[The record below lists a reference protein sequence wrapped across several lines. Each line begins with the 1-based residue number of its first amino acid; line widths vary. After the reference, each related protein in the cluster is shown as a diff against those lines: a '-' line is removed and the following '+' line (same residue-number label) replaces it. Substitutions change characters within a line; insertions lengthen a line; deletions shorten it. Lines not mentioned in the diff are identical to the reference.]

1 MQLAKFPESLS
12 RVSRSPS
19 LTRGVARHPSSQACN
34 FLSTPW
40 LVPRFWL
47 LCVRFGSF
55 TRNFPL
61 PGPSWRLFPLPS
73 PHLTS
78 CFRAPFPLRLILP
91 LQDPLPKHQL
101 RHQPS
106 CSKVPMTNPGHR
118 SSMASIFSLLMLPPA
133 HTSAPS
139 RAAIP
144 NRPTQFV
151 MPFVS
156 EGRTN
161 HWESMMKVEL
171 IYRETNCHR
180 DYLQMASRKM
190 TTKPYVVCFLPFS
203 NWLPAALE

>member
-1 MQLAKFPESLS
+1 MQFPLHPVAGSTILAPL
-12 RVSRSPS
+12 R
-19 LTRGVARHPSSQACN
+19 AI
-34 FLSTPW
+34 
-40 LVPRFWL
+40 WL
-47 LCVRFGSF
+47 LHAQFPATGSILA
-55 TRNFPL
+55 PV
-61 PGPSWRLFPLPS
+61 PAP
-73 PHLTS
+73 LTS
-78 CFRAPFPLRLILP
+78 PLAFVLPFPCASSSP

-106 CSKVPMTNPGHR
+106 RSKVPMTNPGHR